1 MASCVKSL
9 RNLSFSHVAIAILAI
24 ITGIASMNVT
34 DYYTG
39 VFGMGIWLGGW
50 ILITGLSGMA
60 SAVKPGNYCRI
71 GVFLG
76 CCLVNIVI
84 LSICSIV
91 IGTVVIKHF
100 QFESTVTR
108 DYYKDKGT
116 WIKGQRFHED
126 YFKPDEYFDN
136 RHKAGRVGLAVYGC
150 LLGVILIDVLLSAA
164 SVYVCRDLTLS
175 QGQAAVARNNNQRP
189 SSIRRAQANPGV
201 VPIAG
206 QNWAELVFQGMPG
219 TIQPIQLIQNP
230 DFQFFSP
237 YKLPNY
243 AELYP
248 EGIPNPA
255 AASNEPVDVPY
266 EPPPAYTPTANPSL
280 PQNPSLPGSSVV
292 VPVDSISTPTVERSI
307 VEDSSTSSRISTP
320 MAERTRTPET
330 SEVSNHSSEHLES
343 SELSSEYPGS
353 FTPVHSLQP
362 GDLESTIPV
371 SLTPSSLE
379 TNVSCAAITAQE
391 TSLPSVLV
399 TSAESSAREIQ
410 NCDSSGSLPN
420 SVEEDTL
427 EDLDMP
433 ASNET
438 QNETVNSE
446 TASIS
451 SAADA
456 SESR

>member
-1 MASCVKSL
+1 
-9 RNLSFSHVAIAILAI
+9 
-24 ITGIASMNVT
+24 
-34 DYYTG
+34 
-39 VFGMGIWLGGW
+39 
-50 ILITGLSGMA
+50 
-60 SAVKPGNYCRI
+60 
-71 GVFLG
+71 
-76 CCLVNIVI
+76 
-84 LSICSIV
+84 
-91 IGTVVIKHF
+91 
-100 QFESTVTR
+100 
-108 DYYKDKGT
+108 
-116 WIKGQRFHED
+116 
-126 YFKPDEYFDN
+126 
-136 RHKAGRVGLAVYGC
+136 
-150 LLGVILIDVLLSAA
+150 
-164 SVYVCRDLTLS
+164 
-175 QGQAAVARNNNQRP
+175 
-189 SSIRRAQANPGV
+189 
-201 VPIAG
+201 
-206 QNWAELVFQGMPG
+206 
-219 TIQPIQLIQNP
+219 
-230 DFQFFSP
+230 
-237 YKLPNY
+237 
-243 AELYP
+243 
-248 EGIPNPA
+248 
-255 AASNEPVDVPY
+255 
-266 EPPPAYTPTANPSL
+266 
-280 PQNPSLPGSSVV
+280 
-292 VPVDSISTPTVERSI
+292 
-307 VEDSSTSSRISTP
+307 